1 VSERWW
7 LIASAAAVAG
17 AVALGMLVHPFVGS
31 GFTCEGLGFGCTP
44 ERLTDSALVSVVFG
58 IAALGSLLV
67 ARWCA
72 RRGRRW
78 RRALAAGTAVTAVAT
93 AAVVW
98 SQLPRYP
105 TSPGPLSEARDR
117 WEGVLADGIAVAS
130 PGTPLGDA
138 LRGLQPRGPLPCRDA
153 YRRDTGARALLWS
166 SRTAYDG
173 SSSGSPT
180 AAALGRWAER
190 LRARGVDARISDPGG
205 DPSSDRRLEVGRPGP
220 AAGGRLYVRA
230 SFYAAELEISA
241 GTGCHME

>member
-31 GFTCEGLGFGCTP
+31 GLTCEGIGFGCTP
-44 ERLTDSALVSVVFG
+44 ERLTDSALVAIVFG
-58 IAALGSLLV
+58 GAALASLVV
-67 ARWCA
+67 ARWRA

-78 RRALAAGTAVTAVAT
+78 RRVLAAGTAVTVVAT

-98 SQLPRYP
+98 SQLPRHA

-117 WEGVLADGIAVAS
+117 WERVLADGIAVAP
-130 PGTPLGDA
+130 PGTSLGDA
-138 LRGLQPRGPLPCRDA
+138 LRDLEIRGPLPCRDA
-153 YRRDTGARALLWS
+153 YGRDAGARAWLWWN
-166 SRTAYDG
+166 RTAYEG
-173 SSSGSPT
+173 SSSGGPT
-180 AAALGRWAER
+180 AAAVGRWAQR

-220 AAGGRLYVRA
+220 AGGGRLYVRA
-230 SFYAAELEISA
+230 SFYAAELEIVA
-241 GTGCHME
+241 RTGCHR